1 MYVLDVASQGASGCW
16 CFSLKGIQGS
26 GSEGAEI
33 PAGALASGVE
43 GIFTALH

>member
-1 MYVLDVASQGASGCW
+1 MFVLDVASQGASGFW
-16 CFSLKGIQGS
+16 CFPLKEIQGS

-33 PAGALASGVE
+33 PAGALASGAE